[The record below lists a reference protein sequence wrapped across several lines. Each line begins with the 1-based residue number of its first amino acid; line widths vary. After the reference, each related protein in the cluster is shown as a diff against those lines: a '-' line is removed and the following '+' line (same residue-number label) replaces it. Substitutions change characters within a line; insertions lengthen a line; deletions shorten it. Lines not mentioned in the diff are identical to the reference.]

1 MSENK
6 NPKSKEKNYTKT
18 KQHQRN
24 KRTNKKKKNK
34 GRKSKPSI
42 HYQNDRCI
50 VSCSNSISYLFIQLI
65 YGVIAL
71 ALRELKIT
79 STAAAE
85 TINKLFHFFVLYISF

>member
-1 MSENK
+1 M
-6 NPKSKEKNYTKT
+6 KT
-18 KQHQRN
+18 KIQKVKKKTIQKPN
-24 KRTNKKKKNK
+24 NTNETNEQTKQKKNK

-42 HYQNDRCI
+42 HYRNDRCI